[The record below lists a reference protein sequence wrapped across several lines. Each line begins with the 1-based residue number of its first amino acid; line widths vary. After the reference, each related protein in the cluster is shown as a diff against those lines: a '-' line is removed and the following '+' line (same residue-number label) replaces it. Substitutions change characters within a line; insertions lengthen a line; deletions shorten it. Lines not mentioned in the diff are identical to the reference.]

1 MDFNNFSRLIA
12 FKFFY
17 EFRLN
22 SNTSPH
28 WLFKFEIPMFEFN
41 SHDYYDII
49 ISSQFIKDITLTN
62 IENENLKVKAN
73 PFPNL
78 MNNRIVVYKNEIT
91 EIIIKYL
98 SMNDEELSSQ
108 HIGNT
113 SLQYYRYILLSFL
126 IIHNL
131 DYGNLIIVNINI
143 NHNSNGKLYYD
154 ITYFPNLIE
163 DGVIVSKNEFTDVII
178 KYLSMNIEELQ
189 INIGNTNI
197 ELYIQNLIAI
207 LNKLWD

>member
-1 MDFNNFSRLIA
+1 MDSNNCSGLKLIYKFLDEFNTNNRSYWVVTL
-12 FKFFY
+12 
-17 EFRLN
+17 
-22 SNTSPH
+22 
-28 WLFKFEIPMFEFN
+28 EIPMFDFN
-41 SHDYYDII
+41 SHYNYFVI
-49 ISSQFIKDITLTN
+49 ISLQFIPDITLTN
-62 IENENLKVKAN
+62 SENENLKVKAN

-78 MNNRIVVYKNEIT
+78 VNNSFVVNKNEIT
-91 EIIIKYL
+91 DVIIKYL

-126 IIHNL
+126 IIYNL
-131 DYGNLIIVNINI
+131 DNENLIIENIDI

-163 DGVIVSKNEFTDVII
+163 DGVIIAKNEFTDVII
-178 KYLSMNIEELQ
+178 KYLQMNTEELQ
-189 INIGNTNI
+189 IERRNTNI
-197 ELYIQNLIAI
+197 ELYIQFSIAI